1 MHVVYSCIGYITE
14 ESTMACSRVGL
25 HDLAYWIVTRVV
37 SGQTRV
43 QPFRLFIQL
52 RESFP
57 SSYDPVNFAM
67 GFGLVTE
74 KNSVT
79 CSPFFN
85 PTEFLSDSL

>member
-37 SGQTRV
+37 SAQTRV

-79 CSPFFN
+79 CPPFFN

>member
-1 MHVVYSCIGYITE
+1 MYVMYSCIGYITE

-25 HDLAYWIVTRVV
+25 HDLAYWIVTSV
-37 SGQTRV
+37 SFGQARV

-74 KNSVT
+74 NNSVT
-79 CSPFFN
+79 CPPFFN
-85 PTEFLSDSL
+85 PTEF